1 MRSQGPV
8 ATGVP
13 AAAEGRVSKP
23 LASPRLSDPYSLEGT
38 DPQRELES
46 PRFRW

>member
-8 ATGVP
+8 AAGVL
-13 AAAEGRVSKP
+13 AAAEGGVPKP
-23 LASPRLSDPYSLEGT
+23 LASLHHLDPYSLEGT

-46 PRFRW
+46 PGFRW